1 MPITREKLIETKPA
15 IIDLKVIKSS
25 EDKKE
30 NVVNFNSKISVIENY
45 LISKYEFRYNT
56 IKGIP
61 EWRIVNSN
69 DEFQGLD
76 DYKLNSIYRECELNG
91 IPGSVDKLY
100 KILNS
105 DFIPRVNP
113 IHNYFKEL
121 NLSSIN
127 ETENL
132 DELISSVITTSP
144 LLFPHYF
151 KKWIIACV
159 ANSMIEIG
167 CQNHTCLVLTGSQ
180 GKFKT
185 TWLDNL
191 CPPKLRRD
199 YLFTGKINVENKDSM
214 SLLAECFLLNID
226 DQLRNLNKQDENSL
240 KTLITLTSVKI
251 RKPYARM
258 ITEQPRL
265 ASFMGSVN
273 GNDFLTDPTG
283 SRRFLPFEVVEI
295 DINKAKNIDMNKVW
309 AEAYKLFLSD
319 FKYWFSE
326 EDMEALNKN
335 NEAFQVESTEYQ
347 LLNEY
352 FIPCKDKELG
362 SEYLQPAVLQAE
374 LEEKTKYRLSQK
386 KIGEALNRGGFEKCQ
401 KTSNKIKAWVWIVKR
416 KTYEEITLEH
426 SNPDLSIREED
437 LPF

>member
-1 MPITREKLIETKPA
+1 MPITREKLIDTKTT
-15 IIDLKVIKSS
+15 IEDLKVLKS

-30 NVVNFNSKISVIENY
+30 IVVNFNSKISVIENY
-45 LISKYEFRYNT
+45 LINKYEFRYNT

-69 DEFQGLD
+69 EEFQGLD

-113 IHNYFKEL
+113 IHKYFQDL
-121 NLSSIN
+121 NLKSISK
-127 ETENL
+127 TEHL
-132 DELISSVITTSP
+132 DELISTVTTTSP
-144 LLFPHYF
+144 LLFPEYF
-151 KKWIIACV
+151 KKWIVACV
-159 ANSMIEIG
+159 ANAMIEMG
-167 CQNHTCLVLTGSQ
+167 CQNHTCLVLTGNQ

-191 CPPKLRRD
+191 CPPKLKRD

-258 ITEQPRL
+258 ITEQPRI

-283 SRRFLPFEVVEI
+283 SRRFLPFEVLEI
-295 DINKAKNIDMNKVW
+295 DINKAKDIDMDKVW
-309 AEAYKLFLSD
+309 TEAYQLFLSN
-319 FKYWFSE
+319 FKYWFSD
-326 EDMEALNKN
+326 EDMDALNRN
-335 NEAFQVESTEYQ
+335 NEAFQVESHEYQ

-352 FIPCKDKELG
+352 FLPCRDKEIG
-362 SEYLQPAVLQAE
+362 SEYLQPAFLQSE
-374 LEEKTKYRLSQK
+374 LEGKTKSRLSPK
-386 KIGEALNRGGFEKCQ
+386 KLGEALNRAGFEKCQ

-416 KTYEEITLEH
+416 KTDEERANEH
-426 SNPDLSIREED
+426 SNPDFIIKGD